1 MSPDKAAASSARTPR
16 VGASAAGHP
25 AGREREERV
34 GGLPRGAPSPG
45 LLNPPA
51 GRRGSP
57 RVLGCSPFPGRH
69 ASCGLC
75 QPVCAAQGA
84 REEEEGEGSE
94 GGGRAGVGLGQRVG
108 SAPRGFSRTF
118 SGPSPPL
125 RGCAGRAHPAGRGVR
140 AERGFSGAP
149 SPKELP
155 ARVEEPASIARI
167 RPPLQIK

>member
-16 VGASAAGHP
+16 VRASAAGHP